1 MIASSL
7 RDGDEVVDL
16 LLSKDADATMKSVFS
31 TNRESRI
38 GGPNTNEY
46 AHI

>member
-16 LLSKDADATMKSVFS
+16 LLSKDADATMKSKVATRTDS
-31 TNRESRI
+31 HRKI
-38 GGPNTNEY
+38 LQ
-46 AHI
+46 H